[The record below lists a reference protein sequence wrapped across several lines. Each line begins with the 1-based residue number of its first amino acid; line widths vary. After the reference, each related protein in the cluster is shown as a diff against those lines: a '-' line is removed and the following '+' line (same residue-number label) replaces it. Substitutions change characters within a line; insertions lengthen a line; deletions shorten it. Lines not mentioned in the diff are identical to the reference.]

1 MLCFHHVNLGVAP
14 DGVTAEA
21 EFLTAV
27 LGYRKLET
35 PTGSTAGVSAIKFE
49 GDDGSQI
56 HLTIDSDYRPSRSVH
71 IAVELGDDLSVVHRR
86 LEDGGYA
93 AQVVDGIPGAQV
105 VFCKDPAG
113 NGWELRRATG

>member
-49 GDDGSQI
+49 GDDGAQI
-56 HLTIDSDYRPSRSVH
+56 HLDRLRLPSVAQR
-71 IAVELGDDLSVVHRR
+71 AHRR
-86 LEDGGYA
+86 
-93 AQVVDGIPGAQV
+93 
-105 VFCKDPAG
+105 
-113 NGWELRRATG
+113 